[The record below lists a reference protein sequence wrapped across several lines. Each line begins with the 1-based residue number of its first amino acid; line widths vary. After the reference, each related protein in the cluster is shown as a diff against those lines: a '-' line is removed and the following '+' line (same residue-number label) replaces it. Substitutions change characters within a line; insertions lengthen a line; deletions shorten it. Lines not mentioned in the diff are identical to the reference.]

1 MRALSLKGELF
12 EKELLVLRGAK
23 KTLAEPTSES
33 HTREQLEKLVSE
45 YEDLL
50 NQTKVLAKIGDKL
63 HKKMNKANEQIAE
76 KNRKLEETLELLLAE
91 KAGRQAIAIT
101 MIFFLVVFILTEIFI
116 DPSVEL
122 WAHEVFP
129 TQTFVEL
136 VAGLS
141 VKIAIALTLRPIEYV
156 IEKFLIRRARNKRIN
171 SISEQAH

>member
-1 MRALSLKGELF
+1 MSFRGELF
-12 EKELLVLRGAK
+12 EKELLVLKEAK
-23 KTLAEPTSES
+23 KTIAEPTSDS
-33 HTREQLEKLVSE
+33 HTREQLEMLVSE

-63 HKKMNKANEQIAE
+63 HKKMNKANSQIAE
-76 KNRKLEETLELLLAE
+76 KNRKLEETLELLLTE

-101 MIFFLVVFILTEIFI
+101 MIFFLIVFILTEIFI

-129 TQTFVEL
+129 TQTFIEL

-141 VKIAIALTLRPIEYV
+141 VKIAIALTLRPIEYL
-156 IEKFLIRRARNKRIN
+156 IEKFLIRRARNKKIN
-171 SISEQAH
+171 SLA